1 MYGTLLGCGDIS
13 GGPVF
18 LELRVQWCGQAV
30 QQPHQCLSYLR
41 TEISVVMGRNQMLQ
55 AGWSGKLLRGR
66 ALELIVGHTSRGS
79 QAGCL
84 KAR

>member
-1 MYGTLLGCGDIS
+1 MWAGS
-13 GGPVF
+13 PAAPPMPV
-18 LELRVQWCGQAV
+18 
-30 QQPHQCLSYLR
+30 YLR